1 MSFKRYNGHKVIPTR
16 TIEERIMRGSVARKD
31 NANECIYDMAREG
44 WTLKRAM
51 LEPGNEDVLELLFER
66 PARA

>member
-1 MSFKRYNGHKVIPTR
+1 
-16 TIEERIMRGSVARKD
+16 MRGSVARKD